1 MGKLLAFLVVL
12 LLLGGV
18 GYLVIGPPALS
29 GDDIRRYAVSWL
41 GAVPDSAER
50 QQESQGSRQYLAARV
65 ERGSISQTVT
75 ATGTLQAL
83 VTVEVGTQLSG
94 QIAELFA
101 DFNDEVTK
109 DQPLA
114 QLDTR
119 SFEARLAEARAATAM
134 AKANVEIQRARLERA
149 RVDER
154 NAQAQRHVLQARVD
168 SASARADAADK
179 ALQRA
184 QTLQQRGAGS
194 AQQLEEA
201 TSTWQ
206 QAAASLRE
214 AEAIA
219 AAHEHTVAGALIDL
233 QRTQAELDN
242 ALASV
247 PQKQAVEQSAEIDL
261 GRTTIRS
268 PVDGVIVGR
277 NIDEGQTVAA
287 SLEAPTLFTIAG
299 DLQEME
305 IHARVDEADIGKI
318 VVGQRA
324 VFGVDAHPGQRFEA
338 TVTGVRKAPQVI
350 QNVVTYTVVLATQNR
365 QALLLPGMTAT
376 VRITVNETA
385 EVLKLPLAGLRF
397 SPPPGTAN
405 LTAEASGVSEGRAT
419 RVWIIGNDGA
429 PRPVPVGLGDDD
441 GTHAAVLSGN
451 LAEGDEV
458 IVGEVPGAEPR
469 RFLGIRFGF

>member
-1 MGKLLAFLVVL
+1 MMKLLAFLIVL
-12 LLLGGV
+12 LLVTGSGLFMFGSPTI
-18 GYLVIGPPALS
+18 IGNEAA
-29 GDDIRRYAVSWL
+29 RYARAWIS
-41 GAVPDSAER
+41 DSESSVARAES
-50 QQESQGSRQYLAARV
+50 SQYISARV
-65 ERGSISQTVT
+65 ERGTISQTVT

-83 VTVEVGTQLSG
+83 VTVQVGTQLSG

-101 DFNDEVTK
+101 DFNDDVSR

-114 QLDTR
+114 QLDTK
-119 SFEARLAEARAATAM
+119 SYEARLAEARAATAM
-134 AKANVEIQRARLERA
+134 AKANVDIQRARLERA

-168 SASARADAADK
+168 SASARADATEK
-179 ALQRA
+179 ALQRS

-201 TSTWQ
+201 TSVWE
-206 QAAASLRE
+206 QAAANLRE
-214 AEAIA
+214 AEAIT
-219 AAHEHTVAGALIDL
+219 AAHEHAVAGALIDL
-233 QRTQAELDN
+233 QRAQAELDN

-261 GRTTIRS
+261 SRTTIRS

-277 NIDEGQTVAA
+277 NINEGQTVAA

-299 DLQEME
+299 DLQQME

-350 QNVVTYTVVLATQNR
+350 QNVVTYTVVLATENQK
-365 QALLLPGMTAT
+365 ALLLPGMTAT
-376 VRITVNETA
+376 VRITVNETG
-385 EVLKLPLAGLRF
+385 EVLKLPMAGLRF
-397 SPPPGTAN
+397 SPPADLSGLAAKA
-405 LTAEASGVSEGRAT
+405 AEVSEGRPT
-419 RVWIIGNDGA
+419 QVWIIGNDGT
-429 PRPVPVGLGDDD
+429 PRPVSVGLGNDD
-441 GTHAAVLSGN
+441 GAYAAVLAGHLS
-451 LAEGDEV
+451 EGDEV
-458 IVGEVPGAEPR
+458 IVGEVPGSEPR
-469 RFLGIRFGF
+469 QFLGIRFGF